1 MKAAG
6 HNDRAFKAGC
16 LVFLPICLFTVYAV
30 AQYFGD
36 PVDLVFSMAW
46 GGFLGMVATFAIHDG
61 IAFLYARAA
70 AIPPHAL
77 AVPGQSNG
85 FHALKAT
92 FALAIAVFFLLYF
105 ALPKLKNHP
114 RGTSTGTYVITD
126 GRGRQ
131 TYKSAADVSDE
142 RWAKDAGPWTG
153 GSMASILMSLVV
165 LANALLNFRD
175 KGTRETTLS
184 ADARPPE
191 KV

>member
-6 HNDRAFKAGC
+6 QNDRAFNAGC
-16 LVFLPICLFTVYAV
+16 LAFLPVSLLTVYAV

-46 GGFLGMVATFAIHDG
+46 GGLLGGAATLAIHEV

-77 AVPGQSNG
+77 ATPGQSNG

-92 FALAIAVFFLLYF
+92 FALAIAVFLLMYV

-126 GRGRQ
+126 GLGRQ

-153 GSMASILMSLVV
+153 GSMASILLSLVV
-165 LANALLNFRD
+165 LANALLNLKD
-175 KGTRETTLS
+175 KGTRETTLGS
-184 ADARPPE
+184 TARPPE